1 MPELVK
7 FWLELDKVPPEL
19 GEVLAELKHLF
30 DILAS
35 FIAVR
40 AHTSIMEG
48 FKKSGPMRTKHIV
61 LGYI

>member
-30 DILAS
+30 DILAQL
-35 FIAVR
+35 
-40 AHTSIMEG
+40 
-48 FKKSGPMRTKHIV
+48 KSSLVFRINYNLPKI
-61 LGYI
+61 